1 MKATGTLIA
10 LLAGFAFC
18 SARQAT
24 TREEIRAN
32 QRLDG
37 RSPHASTGVEEPRL
51 LLTGEYGS
59 SFSSSSM
66 KAFKAKL
73 KSNHVNSFLQHR
85 RIQKSVFGPVPIK
98 TVEKSSGKGNDK
110 SGGKS
115 GGKSGSLSGIQGG
128 KSVGGKSVG
137 KSGSLS
143 GSKSAGKGTTLVFG
157 VKATVPVLTGK
168 GNGGKQEGKGNSSLA
183 TSKRSSKG
191 TKATVPVPTGKG
203 KGGKQEGKGGKQ
215 EGKGGKQEGKG
226 NSLATSKRSSKG
238 TSTLSKMS
246 KSSKKQN
253 EFCRD
258 LTFTDRRRL
267 QNGGKD
273 CSPNILGVAR
283 QNPDLS
289 IFVDLIE
296 RAGMEAIFNCP
307 GKTAVDFCAGD
318 ADNV

>member
-1 MKATGTLIA
+1 MK
-10 LLAGFAFC
+10 
-18 SARQAT
+18 
-24 TREEIRAN
+24 
-32 QRLDG
+32 
-37 RSPHASTGVEEPRL
+37 V
-51 LLTGEYGS
+51 
-59 SFSSSSM
+59 
-66 KAFKAKL
+66 FKEKL

-137 KSGSLS
+137 GKSVGGKSVGKSGSLS

-157 VKATVPVLTGK
+157 VKATVPVL
-168 GNGGKQEGKGNSSLA
+168 
-183 TSKRSSKG
+183 
-191 TKATVPVPTGKG
+191 TGKG